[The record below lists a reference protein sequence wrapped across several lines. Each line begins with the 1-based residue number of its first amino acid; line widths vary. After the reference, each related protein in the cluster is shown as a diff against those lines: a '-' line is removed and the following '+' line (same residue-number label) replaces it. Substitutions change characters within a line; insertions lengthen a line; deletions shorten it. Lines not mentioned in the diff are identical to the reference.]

1 MGTKYP
7 TQSISGYNASPP
19 ADDGT
24 QVEANKIKWVTH
36 KDKLTD
42 PVKTL
47 AEAIDTALVTYVDRQ
62 PTLKSTAYTTALTD
76 HLKII
81 ETTGTTTITLGAVAT
96 MGSGYTVTVKNA
108 GVGVVTIE
116 GSGSETID
124 GDLNR
129 TLNENASATC
139 VVDNATGSYLVSG
152 TYGAFQ
158 PGTLML
164 FQQTTAPSGW
174 TKQVTHNDKAFRVVS
189 GTASSGGTKAFT
201 TTFGSGKTSDSHTLL
216 TAEIPSHT
224 HGSAGAHTHTVP
236 VAPFTS
242 SGTVGATANDN
253 GAGADKSSGSAGA
266 HTHTSVGG
274 DTGHTHAL
282 SNFDLQ
288 YVDIIIA
295 SKD

>member
-19 ADDGT
+19 VDDGT

-189 GTASSGGTKAFT
+189 GTASSGGTDAFST
-201 TTFGSGKTSDSHTLL
+201 VFARTATDSHTLL
-216 TAEIPSHT
+216 TAEMPSHT
-224 HGSAGAHTHTVP
+224 HAQKGYQTGGGSTDAPSYTAFATTFKTLTPTVS
-236 VAPFTS
+236 T
-242 SGTVGATANDN
+242 
-253 GAGADKSSGSAGA
+253 
-266 HTHTSVGG
+266 GG
-274 DTGHTHAL
+274 DGGHTHPL
-282 SNFDLQ
+282 TNFDLQ